1 MSLCIRLKVFMFVP
15 VMQMSDN
22 LKENV
27 MNFHLSFEISAVY
40 LWNVFKIQIQM
51 YSSMISICDCISCII
66 IKLNGTNSFCFDYD
80 ALEVV

>member
-27 MNFHLSFEISAVY
+27 MNFPLSFEISAVY
-40 LWNVFKIQIQM
+40 LWNVFKIQI
-51 YSSMISICDCISCII
+51 
-66 IKLNGTNSFCFDYD
+66 
-80 ALEVV
+80 